1 MDTSDEAESSK
12 AGEGDSEASK
22 ISKQTRER
30 WAKKKKAE
38 KERLVNQGDCTFRL
52 WASWMSTEKSFQ
64 IKTLYP
70 DHKCCRNYSLG
81 SLVTYKWIAHHYAR
95 EIIDNPWLTYKY
107 MQNSIKE
114 KYRIE
119 VSLGQCKR
127 AKQCALFDHEGG
139 LVEHYSRL
147 WEYRQAILESNPG
160 STCHLDL
167 EEKSDGLMYFKRMY
181 VCFLGLKAGWTDGCR
196 RVIGLDGCFLTH
208 TCKGQLLTAIGRDAN
223 NQMFPIAW
231 AVVGVEN
238 KNNWCWFLSLLHDD
252 LNLGS
257 GSGITIIS
265 DAHKVS

>member
-1 MDTSDEAESSK
+1 M
-12 AGEGDSEASK
+12 
-22 ISKQTRER
+22 
-30 WAKKKKAE
+30 
-38 KERLVNQGDCTFRL
+38 GDCTFRL

-64 IKTLYP
+64 IKSLHP
-70 DHKCCRNYSLG
+70 DHKCTRNYSLG

-107 MQNSIKE
+107 MQNSIGE
-114 KYRIE
+114 KYRID

-127 AKQCALFDHEGG
+127 AKQSALFDHEGG
-139 LVEHYSRL
+139 LVDHYSRL
-147 WEYRQAILESNPG
+147 WEYRQAILDSNPG
-160 STCHLDL
+160 STCHMDL
-167 EEKSDGLMYFKRMY
+167 EEKDDGKQYFKRMY
-181 VCFLGLKAGWTDGCR
+181 VCFLGLKAGWLDGCR

-208 TCKGQLLTAIGRDAN
+208 TCKGQLLTAMGRDAN

-257 GSGITIIS
+257 GSGVTIIS
-265 DAHKVS
+265 DAHKVPSFTLITLTF